1 MSFEIVGK
9 LYRKFPTESKSQ
21 TFQTREF
28 VLEIM
33 DGNYAQVIKFQLVQD
48 RCQALDAYNEGENI
62 KVHFDLRGREWQGKF
77 LSNLNCWR
85 LERAEEGAVSGSSAT
100 IPVQQVAAQAPMP
113 SAPPP
118 PRKSSSDDFPTLAD
132 APAQMEERDD
142 LPF

>member
-9 LYRKFPTESKSQ
+9 LYKKFPTESRSQ

-48 RCQALDAYNEGENI
+48 RCQALDAYNEGEEI
-62 KVHFDLRGREWQGKF
+62 KVHFDLRGREWQGKY
-77 LSNLNCWR
+77 LTNLNCWR
-85 LERAEEGAVSGSSAT
+85 VERAEGGATAGSSAT
-100 IPVQQVAAQAPMP
+100 IPVQQVAAQAP
-113 SAPPP
+113 APPP
-118 PRKSSSDDFPTLAD
+118 TPRKSGGDDFPTLAD
-132 APAQMEERDD
+132 APVQMEERDD